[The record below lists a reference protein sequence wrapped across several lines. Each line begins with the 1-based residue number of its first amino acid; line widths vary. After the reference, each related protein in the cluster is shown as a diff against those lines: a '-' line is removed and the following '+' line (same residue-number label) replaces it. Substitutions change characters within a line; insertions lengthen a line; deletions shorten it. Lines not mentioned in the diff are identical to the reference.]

1 MLLTINK
8 NTSMDIALSKVELYL
23 KNNVKNETIKMEC
36 ETIISEIIYNIQKY
50 APQGSI
56 ELFVDKNYLHIKAK
70 DYGEGIQ
77 NLNDAIKDGYSTS
90 HTLGLGLATIF
101 RLSDEIDIQT
111 SNKGTLI
118 KIKKSLL

>member
-8 NTSMDIALSKVELYL
+8 NSSVEPILSKVEMYL
-23 KNNVKNETIKMEC
+23 KNNIKNETIKMEC
-36 ETIISEIIYNIQKY
+36 ETIISEIIYNIKKY
-50 APQGSI
+50 TPQGNI
-56 ELFVDKNYLHIKAK
+56 ELFIDDNYLHIKAK

-90 HTLGLGLATIF
+90 NTLGLGLATIF

-118 KIKKSLL
+118 EIKKSLL